1 VETRYT
7 EVFARDDREIARA
20 RRVVTSTLRSWGIDA
35 EVPVLVLLT
44 SELVTNALVHGTG
57 PVQVRLATDARRIR
71 LEVIDDDGTPATPH
85 LVERQGPGGWGLQL
99 VDRLAHRWG
108 VDESGDTTLVWV
120 ETLRPSPTGSAP
132 GG

>member
-1 VETRYT
+1 VAHQHT

-20 RRVVTSTLRSWGIDA
+20 RRVVTSTLRSWGLDA
-35 EVPVLVLLT
+35 EVPVLVLLA

-57 PVQVRLATDARRIR
+57 RVEIRLASDPRRIR

-85 LVERQGPGGWGLQL
+85 LVDRQEPGGWGLQL

-108 VDESGDTTLVWV
+108 VDESGGTTLVWA
-120 ETLRPSPTGSAP
+120 ETLRPTPAP
-132 GG
+132 A